1 MASIMSKRA
10 ALRLP
15 RALRAFSTTSSRG
28 AVVEVK
34 RLGVVGAGQMGLGI
48 ALVAAQKAGVAVT
61 LVDSSQT
68 SLDKGLAFA
77 EKLLTKDVAKSRL
90 TQPQADAARAL
101 LSTTTSL
108 DALSTAD
115 FVIEAVPEIPSLKFD
130 IFSRLAQI
138 CPPHAILAT
147 NTSSISIT
155 RIAASTTTNPKDLSA
170 SSRVV
175 STHFMNPVP
184 IQKGVEIISGLQ
196 TSKETLDAA
205 VAFCQRMG
213 KIASVSADSPGFLAN
228 RILMPYINEA
238 VICLDTGVGDRDSI
252 DAIMKNGTNVPMGPL
267 QLADFIGLDTCLAI
281 MKVLHEETGDSKYR
295 PSILLKNM
303 VDAGWLG
310 KKSGK
315 GFYDY

>member
-1 MASIMSKRA
+1 MAASLARVRQVQ
-10 ALRLP
+10 RLLP
-15 RALRAFSTTSSRG
+15 QARYYSSVSTP
-28 AVVEVK
+28 VK
-34 RLGVVGAGQMGLGI
+34 RLGVIGAGQMGLGI
-48 ALVAAQKAGVAVT
+48 ALVAAQKAQVPVT
-61 LVDSSQT
+61 LVDTSQA
-68 SLDKGLAFA
+68 SLDKGLSFA
-77 EKLLTKDVAKSRL
+77 DKLLAKDVSKERI
-90 TQPQADAARAL
+90 TKEQADKARSNLTA
-101 LSTTTSL
+101 TTSMDGL
-108 DALSTAD
+108 AEVD
-115 FVIEAVPEIPSLKFD
+115 FVIEAVPEIPTLKFD
-130 IFSRLAQI
+130 IFSKLAQI

-155 RIAASTTTNPKDLSA
+155 RIAAATTKDPKDLSA

-184 IQKGVEIISGLQ
+184 VQKGVEIISGLQ
-196 TSKETLDAA
+196 TSQETVDRAI
-205 VAFCQRMG
+205 AFCKAMG
-213 KIASVSADSPGFLAN
+213 KIPSVSADSPGFLAN

-238 VICLDTGVGDRDSI
+238 VICLETGVGDRDSI

-281 MKVLHEETGDSKYR
+281 MNVLHTETGDSKYR
-295 PSILLKNM
+295 PSVLLGKM